1 MMLIFVSQ
9 FVIRKKKKKKKSC
22 AEIGTTN
29 KKNVTKNE
37 LHFYKKI
44 LQTVSYVSLILL
56 TMFLNTPYKSVLCSD
71 RKILEI
77 FLLQYALEK

>member
-37 LHFYKKI
+37 LDFSEKNLARGLICKLNSVDIVFEYP
-44 LQTVSYVSLILL
+44 LQVCFV
-56 TMFLNTPYKSVLCSD
+56 
-71 RKILEI
+71 
-77 FLLQYALEK
+77 Q